1 MPPLFAANSFSFKP
15 PIGKTLPLRVISPV
29 IPTEFLTF
37 MSVKADTILVTI
49 ATPAD
54 GPSLG
59 VAPSGTCTWTSSFS
73 ISKGSR
79 PKENAFDLIKN
90 SAAWTDSFI
99 TSPSFP
105 VAVTLPLPLTF
116 TASIDNNSPPT
127 SVQANPVVIPTKSSF
142 SISSLW

>member
-1 MPPLFAANSFSFKP
+1 
-15 PIGKTLPLRVISPV
+15 
-29 IPTEFLTF
+29 

-54 GPSLG
+54 GPSFG
-59 VAPSGTCTWTSSFS
+59 VAPSGTWTWTSSFS

-79 PKENAFDLIKN
+79 PKEKAFDLIKN

-116 TASIDNNSPPT
+116 TASIDSNSPPT